1 MLDNPRWADFE
12 YEYVDGNGLGWFGNG
27 WSERDHGNDMART
40 YYLDGQA
47 MLREPLEKTIAVA
60 NGHLNGSN
68 GLY

>member
-1 MLDNPRWADFE
+1 MLDNPRWEDFE

-27 WSERDHGNDMART
+27 WSERDHGNDMARI